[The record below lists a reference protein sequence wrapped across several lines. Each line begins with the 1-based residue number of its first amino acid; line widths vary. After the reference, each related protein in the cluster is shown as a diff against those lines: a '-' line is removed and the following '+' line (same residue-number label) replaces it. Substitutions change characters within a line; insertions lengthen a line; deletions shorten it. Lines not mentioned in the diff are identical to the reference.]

1 MTAKEYLRQL
11 LSIERLIQ
19 VKTTE
24 RERLMA
30 LATKVTSALSDCKVE
45 TSPDNTRTQSIIRKM
60 AELREEIEEQTSRY
74 TSLYHKI
81 EEEIDSMED
90 DRYKILLI
98 MRYMKGASF
107 SDIADKLGYE
117 KRWTLVLHKRALK
130 DFEKRHCI

>member
-11 LSIERLIQ
+11 VSIERLIQ

-30 LATKVTSALSDCKVE
+30 LATKVTSALNDCKVE
-45 TSPDNTRTQSIIRKM
+45 TSPDNTKTQNIIIKM
-60 AELREEIEEQTSRY
+60 AELREEIEEQVSRY
-74 TSLYHKI
+74 IALYRKI
-81 EEEIDSMED
+81 EEEIDDIED
-90 DRYKILLI
+90 DRYKLLLI
-98 MRYMKGASF
+98 MRYMRSASF

>member
-1 MTAKEYLRQL
+1 MTAKEYLNQL
-11 LSIERLIQ
+11 ISIEKLIQ

-45 TSPDNTRTQSIIRKM
+45 TSPDNTKVQNIIIKM
-60 AELREEIEEQTSRY
+60 AELREEIEEQASRY
-74 TSLYHKI
+74 TSLYRKI
-81 EEEIDSMED
+81 EEEIDDIED

-117 KRWTLVLHKRALK
+117 KRWTLVLHKRALQ

>member
-1 MTAKEYLRQL
+1 MTAKEYLNQL
-11 LSIERLIQ
+11 ASIEKLIQ

-30 LATKVTSALSDCKVE
+30 LATKVTSALNDCKVE
-45 TSPDNTRTQSIIRKM
+45 ASPDNTKTQNIIIKM
-60 AELREEIEEQTSRY
+60 AELREEIEEQASRY
-74 TSLYHKI
+74 TSLYRKI
-81 EEEIDSMED
+81 EEEIDDIAD

-117 KRWTLVLHKRALK
+117 KRWTLVLHKRALQ

>member
-1 MTAKEYLRQL
+1 MTAKEYLNQL
-11 LSIERLIQ
+11 TSIEKLIQ

-30 LATKVTSALSDCKVE
+30 LATKVTSALNDCKVE
-45 TSPDNTRTQSIIRKM
+45 TSPDNTKTQNIIIKM
-60 AELREEIEEQTSRY
+60 AELREEIEEQASRY
-74 TSLYHKI
+74 IALYRKI
-81 EEEIDSMED
+81 EEEIDDIED
-90 DRYKILLI
+90 DRYKLLLI

-117 KRWTLVLHKRALK
+117 KRWTLVLHKRALQ

>member
-1 MTAKEYLRQL
+1 
-11 LSIERLIQ
+11 
-19 VKTTE
+19 
-24 RERLMA
+24 
-30 LATKVTSALSDCKVE
+30 
-45 TSPDNTRTQSIIRKM
+45 
-60 AELREEIEEQTSRY
+60 
-74 TSLYHKI
+74 
-81 EEEIDSMED
+81 MED

>member
-1 MTAKEYLRQL
+1 MTAKEYLNQL
-11 LSIERLIQ
+11 ISIEKLIQ

-45 TSPDNTRTQSIIRKM
+45 TSPDNTKVQNIIIKM
-60 AELREEIEEQTSRY
+60 AELREEIEEQASRY
-74 TSLYHKI
+74 TSLYRKI
-81 EEEIDSMED
+81 EEEIDDIED
-90 DRYKILLI
+90 DRYKLLLM

-117 KRWTLVLHKRALK
+117 KRWTLVLHKRALQ

>member
-45 TSPDNTRTQSIIRKM
+45 TSPDNTKTQNIIIKM
-60 AELREEIEEQTSRY
+60 AELREEIEEQTSIY

-117 KRWTLVLHKRALK
+117 KRWTLVLHKRALQ
-130 DFEKRHCI
+130 DFKKRHCI

>member
-1 MTAKEYLRQL
+1 MTAKEYLNQL
-11 LSIERLIQ
+11 MSIEKLIQ
-19 VKTTE
+19 LKTTE

-30 LATKVTSALSDCKVE
+30 LATKVTSALNDCKVE
-45 TSPDNTRTQSIIRKM
+45 TSPDNTKTQNIIIKM
-60 AELREEIEEQTSRY
+60 AELREEIEEQASRY
-74 TSLYHKI
+74 TALYRKI
-81 EEEIDSMED
+81 EEEIDDIAD

-117 KRWTLVLHKRALK
+117 KRWTLVLHKRALQ

>member
-1 MTAKEYLRQL
+1 MTAKENLRQL

-30 LATKVTSALSDCKVE
+30 LATKVTSTLSDCKVE
-45 TSPDNTRTQSIIRKM
+45 TSPDNTKTQNIIIKM

-90 DRYKILLI
+90 DRYRILLI

-117 KRWTLVLHKRALK
+117 KRWTLVLHKRALQ

>member
-1 MTAKEYLRQL
+1 MTAKEYLNQL
-11 LSIERLIQ
+11 ISIERLIQ
-19 VKTTE
+19 LKTTE

-45 TSPDNTRTQSIIRKM
+45 TSPDNTKTQNIIIKM
-60 AELREEIEEQTSRY
+60 TELREEIEEQASRY
-74 TSLYHKI
+74 TSLYRKI
-81 EEEIDSMED
+81 EEEIDDIED
-90 DRYKILLI
+90 DRYKILLM

-117 KRWTLVLHKRALK
+117 KRWTLVLHKRALQ

>member
-1 MTAKEYLRQL
+1 MTAKEYLNQL
-11 LSIERLIQ
+11 MSIEKLIQ
-19 VKTTE
+19 LKTTE

-45 TSPDNTRTQSIIRKM
+45 TSPDNTKTQNIIIKM
-60 AELREEIEEQTSRY
+60 TELREEIEEQASRY
-74 TSLYHKI
+74 TALYRKI
-81 EEEIDSMED
+81 EKEIDDIED
-90 DRYKILLI
+90 DRYKLLLI

-117 KRWTLVLHKRALK
+117 KRWTLVLHKRALQ

>member
-1 MTAKEYLRQL
+1 MTAKEYLNQL
-11 LSIERLIQ
+11 ISIEKLIQ

-45 TSPDNTRTQSIIRKM
+45 TSPDNTKIQNIIIKM
-60 AELREEIEEQTSRY
+60 AELREEIEEQASRY
-74 TSLYHKI
+74 TTLYRKI
-81 EEEIDSMED
+81 EEEIDDIED

>member
-1 MTAKEYLRQL
+1 MTAKEYLNQL
-11 LSIERLIQ
+11 MSIEKLIQ

-30 LATKVTSALSDCKVE
+30 LATKVTSALNDCKVE
-45 TSPDNTRTQSIIRKM
+45 TSPDNTKTQNIIIKM
-60 AELREEIEEQTSRY
+60 AELREEIEEQASRY
-74 TSLYHKI
+74 TTLYRKI
-81 EEEIDSMED
+81 EEEIDDIED
-90 DRYKILLI
+90 DRYKLLLI

-117 KRWTLVLHKRALK
+117 KRWTLVLHKRALQ

>member
-1 MTAKEYLRQL
+1 MTAKEYLNQL
-11 LSIERLIQ
+11 MSIEKLIQ

-30 LATKVTSALSDCKVE
+30 LATKVTSALNDCKVE
-45 TSPDNTRTQSIIRKM
+45 TSPDNTKTQNIIIKM
-60 AELREEIEEQTSRY
+60 AELREEIEEQASRY
-74 TSLYHKI
+74 TALYRKI
-81 EEEIDSMED
+81 EEEIDDIAD

-117 KRWTLVLHKRALK
+117 KRWTLVLHKRALQ

>member
-1 MTAKEYLRQL
+1 MTAKEYLNQL
-11 LSIERLIQ
+11 ASIEKLIQ

-30 LATKVTSALSDCKVE
+30 LATKVTSALNDCKVE
-45 TSPDNTRTQSIIRKM
+45 TSPDNTKTQNIIIKM
-60 AELREEIEEQTSRY
+60 AELREEIEEQASRY
-74 TSLYHKI
+74 TSLYRKI
-81 EEEIDSMED
+81 EEEIDDIED
-90 DRYKILLI
+90 NRYKLLLI

-117 KRWTLVLHKRALK
+117 KRWTLVLHKRALQ

>member
-30 LATKVTSALSDCKVE
+30 LATKVTSALNDCKVE
-45 TSPDNTRTQSIIRKM
+45 KSPDNTKTQNIITKM

>member
-1 MTAKEYLRQL
+1 MTAKEYLNQL
-11 LSIERLIQ
+11 ISIEKLIQ

-30 LATKVTSALSDCKVE
+30 LATKVTSALNDCKVE
-45 TSPDNTRTQSIIRKM
+45 TSPDNTKTQNIIIKM
-60 AELREEIEEQTSRY
+60 AELREEIEEQASRY
-74 TSLYHKI
+74 TALYRKI
-81 EEEIDSMED
+81 EEEIDDIED
-90 DRYKILLI
+90 DRYKLLLI

-117 KRWTLVLHKRALK
+117 KRWTLVLHKRALQ

>member
-1 MTAKEYLRQL
+1 MTAKEYLNQL
-11 LSIERLIQ
+11 ISIEKLIQ

-30 LATKVTSALSDCKVE
+30 LATKVTSALNDCKVE
-45 TSPDNTRTQSIIRKM
+45 TSPDNTKTQNIIIKM
-60 AELREEIEEQTSRY
+60 AELREEIEEQASRY
-74 TSLYHKI
+74 TALYRKI
-81 EEEIDSMED
+81 EEEIDDIED
-90 DRYKILLI
+90 DCYKLLLI

-117 KRWTLVLHKRALK
+117 KRWTLVLHKRALQ

>member
-1 MTAKEYLRQL
+1 MTAKEYLSQL
-11 LSIERLIQ
+11 INLERLIEA
-19 VKTTE
+19 KRLE
-24 RERLMA
+24 CERLDTMSK
-30 LATKVTSALSDCKVE
+30 KVSSTLSECKVE
-45 TSPDNTRTQSIIRKM
+45 ASPDNTKTQNIIIKM

-90 DRYKILLI
+90 DRYRILLI

>member
-45 TSPDNTRTQSIIRKM
+45 TSPDNTKTQNIIIKM

-90 DRYKILLI
+90 DRYRILLI

-117 KRWTLVLHKRALK
+117 KRWTLVLHKRALQ
-130 DFEKRHCI
+130 DFKKRHCI

>member
-1 MTAKEYLRQL
+1 MTAKEYLNQL
-11 LSIERLIQ
+11 MSIEKLIQ

-30 LATKVTSALSDCKVE
+30 LATKVTSALNDCKVE
-45 TSPDNTRTQSIIRKM
+45 TSPDNTKTQNIIIKM
-60 AELREEIEEQTSRY
+60 AELREEIEEQASRY
-74 TSLYHKI
+74 TSLYRKI
-81 EEEIDSMED
+81 EEEIDDIED

-117 KRWTLVLHKRALK
+117 KRWTLVLHKRALQ

>member
-1 MTAKEYLRQL
+1 MTAKEYLNQL
-11 LSIERLIQ
+11 MSIEKLIQ

-30 LATKVTSALSDCKVE
+30 LATKVTSALNDCKVE
-45 TSPDNTRTQSIIRKM
+45 TSPDNTKTQNIIIKM
-60 AELREEIEEQTSRY
+60 AELREEIEEQASRY
-74 TSLYHKI
+74 TALYRKI
-81 EEEIDSMED
+81 EEEIDDIED
-90 DRYKILLI
+90 DRYKLLLI

-117 KRWTLVLHKRALK
+117 KRWTLVLHKRALQ

>member
-45 TSPDNTRTQSIIRKM
+45 TSPDNTKTQNIIIKM
-60 AELREEIEEQTSRY
+60 AELREEIEEQTSIY

>member
-1 MTAKEYLRQL
+1 MTAKEYLNQL
-11 LSIERLIQ
+11 MSIEKLIQ
-19 VKTTE
+19 LKTTE

-45 TSPDNTRTQSIIRKM
+45 TSPDNTKTQNIIIKM
-60 AELREEIEEQTSRY
+60 TELREEIEEQASRY
-74 TSLYHKI
+74 TSLYRKI
-81 EEEIDSMED
+81 EEEIDDIED
-90 DRYKILLI
+90 DRYKLLLI

>member
-1 MTAKEYLRQL
+1 MTAKEYLNQL
-11 LSIERLIQ
+11 ASIEKLIQ

-30 LATKVTSALSDCKVE
+30 LATKVTSALNDCKVE
-45 TSPDNTRTQSIIRKM
+45 TSPDNTKTQNIIIKM
-60 AELREEIEEQTSRY
+60 AELREEIEEQASRY
-74 TSLYHKI
+74 TSLYRKI
-81 EEEIDSMED
+81 EEEIDDIED
-90 DRYKILLI
+90 NRYKLLLI

-117 KRWTLVLHKRALK
+117 KWWTLVLHKRALQ

>member
-45 TSPDNTRTQSIIRKM
+45 TSPDNTKTQSIIIKM

>member
-30 LATKVTSALSDCKVE
+30 LATKVTSVLSDCKVE
-45 TSPDNTRTQSIIRKM
+45 TSPDNTKTQNIIIKM

-90 DRYKILLI
+90 DRYRILLI

-117 KRWTLVLHKRALK
+117 KRWTLVSHKRALQ
-130 DFEKRHCI
+130 DFEKRRCI

>member
-1 MTAKEYLRQL
+1 MTAKEYLDQL
-11 LSIERLIQ
+11 ISIEKLIQ

-30 LATKVTSALSDCKVE
+30 LATKVTSALNDCKVE
-45 TSPDNTRTQSIIRKM
+45 TSPDNTKTQNIIIKM
-60 AELREEIEEQTSRY
+60 AELREEIEEQASRY
-74 TSLYHKI
+74 ISLYRKI
-81 EEEIDSMED
+81 EEEIDDIED
-90 DRYKILLI
+90 DRYKLLLM

-117 KRWTLVLHKRALK
+117 KRWTLVLHKRALQ

>member
-1 MTAKEYLRQL
+1 MTAKEYLNQL
-11 LSIERLIQ
+11 MSIEKLIQ

-30 LATKVTSALSDCKVE
+30 LATKVTSALNDCKVE
-45 TSPDNTRTQSIIRKM
+45 TSPDNTKTQNIIIKM
-60 AELREEIEEQTSRY
+60 AELREEIEEQASRY
-74 TSLYHKI
+74 TALYRKI
-81 EEEIDSMED
+81 EEEIDDIED
-90 DRYKILLI
+90 NRYKLLLI

-117 KRWTLVLHKRALK
+117 KRWTLVLHKRALR